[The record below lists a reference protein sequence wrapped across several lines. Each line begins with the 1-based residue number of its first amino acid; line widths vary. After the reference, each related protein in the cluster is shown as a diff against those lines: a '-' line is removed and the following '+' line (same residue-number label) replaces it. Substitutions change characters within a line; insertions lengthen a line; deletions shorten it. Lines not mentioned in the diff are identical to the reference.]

1 MGRSPFHGE
10 VSRGLCRSYTPDHQ
24 WGPPPGPGRRR
35 WLQLTP
41 EPGSGGGRQPPA
53 QRLDAGSLGGSRAL
67 SQELV
72 NRPRTKSR

>member
-1 MGRSPFHGE
+1 MGRSPFHEE
-10 VSRGLCRSYTPDHQ
+10 VSRGLCK
-24 WGPPPGPGRRR
+24 PGPGRRR
-35 WLQLTP
+35 WLQLAP